1 MNRVSPSTFGPSR
14 QIDLTLAS
22 IAEKRRNQS
31 VEGRQ
36 ACSDQSP
43 DQGKNQVCQH
53 IELVRSFRRFQ
64 FSYLSSRKNFGTKAG
79 VLFITMTTNEH
90 LAAPQTPKSL
100 ASEYSYVDVTVPSR
114 SNHESASVEATLS
127 NDTET
132 RPLSST
138 PHRRAMVAKP
148 ATLPSR
154 MAESAGIQ
162 DSGAEGTGDKRKV
175 GRSDV
180 ANIFKASATIETV
193 NTEQIQRIEEMRER
207 IVEGATFNF
216 NYSCLLLIASLV
228 AGMGLISDSSTIVV
242 SSMLLSPIMGPV
254 LGMAYSIIVWD
265 WALFRQSVKN
275 EIISLIICI
284 IIGMIVCLTTGWT
297 NLAHDTWPTNEMSSR
312 GELTNL
318 LVGIPVAF
326 LSGLGVAISVLDDS
340 TSSLVGVA
348 VSASLLPPAVNAGLT
363 WLYSF
368 VLQFEI
374 ADTDRGDEMREHE
387 FAKMGGMSLALTV
400 SNIVLVAISSALM
413 FRVKEVLPVKKKV
426 FWNDLGTARKINQK
440 RALMEEILS
449 WENDKE
455 NDSGDDV

>member
-1 MNRVSPSTFGPSR
+1 
-14 QIDLTLAS
+14 
-22 IAEKRRNQS
+22 
-31 VEGRQ
+31 
-36 ACSDQSP
+36 
-43 DQGKNQVCQH
+43 
-53 IELVRSFRRFQ
+53 
-64 FSYLSSRKNFGTKAG
+64 
-79 VLFITMTTNEH
+79 MTTTTTQ
-90 LAAPQTPKSL
+90 PQTPKSL
-100 ASEYSYVDVTVPSR
+100 ASEYSYVDVNVPTRTDQPSL
-114 SNHESASVEATLS
+114 SIDATLS
-127 NDTET
+127 NDTDA
-132 RPLSST
+132 RRLSST

-154 MAESAGIQ
+154 IAESAGMQ
-162 DSGAEGTGDKRKV
+162 DSGAEGAGEKRKV

-180 ANIFKASATIETV
+180 ANIFKASATIET
-193 NTEQIQRIEEMRER
+193 EQIRRIEEMRER

-216 NYSCLLLIASLV
+216 NYSCLLVIASIV

-449 WENDKE
+449 WESE
-455 NDSGDDV
+455 QNDSGDDV